1 MLNVSKI
8 LACIFDIEGT
18 TTPISF
24 VHEVLFPYA
33 AKNMEKFLEENSL
46 DPEIIE
52 ELSKENKIDIENKLF
67 EKKIR
72 SSNDTIDQKILLE
85 YLLFLIDRDRKSK
98 PLKTIQGRIWK
109 IGYERSELK
118 SILFPDVKEFFKQ
131 LDIRNIKIYIYSSG
145 SIEAQK
151 LIFQYSNQGDLT
163 EYITDYF
170 DTGIGAKRES
180 SSYAAILKEIDID
193 PKYVAFYN
201 DIKEEADAATQNKI
215 KCFLMKR
222 LGNAPQMIHAY
233 EKIESFL

>member
-1 MLNVSKI
+1 MLNVNKI

-24 VHEVLFPYA
+24 VHEVLFPYS
-33 AKNMEKFLEENSL
+33 AKNMENFLDENSL
-46 DPEIIE
+46 ESEIIL
-52 ELSKENKIDIENKLF
+52 ELSEENKADIKSKLF
-67 EKKIR
+67 EKEIL
-72 SSNDTIDQKILLE
+72 SSDDTIDKKNLLE
-85 YLLFLIDRDRKSK
+85 YLLFLIVKDRKSK

-109 IGYERSELK
+109 MGYERSELK
-118 SILFPDVKEFFKQ
+118 SILFPDVKEFFQQ

-151 LIFQYSNQGDLT
+151 LIFKYSNYGDLT

-170 DTGIGAKRES
+170 DTKIGAKRES
-180 SSYAAILKEIDID
+180 SSYASILKAIDID
-193 PKYVAFYN
+193 PKYVAFYT

-215 KCFLMKR
+215 KCFIMKR
-222 LGNAPQMIHAY
+222 PGNSPQIMHAY